1 MMQTTA
7 EIARKYTRESQEA
20 ISNALKEKAKEELME
35 IQEKIIKTAKSGKSQ
50 LYITTAL
57 STFDIIANE
66 LRDSGYLVDPLTSSS
81 ANVFWGDSTA
91 EDKGAVE
98 A

>member
-1 MMQTTA
+1 MLQTTA

-20 ISNALKEKAKEELME
+20 ASIALKKNAEKELVE
-35 IQEKIIKTAKSGKSQ
+35 IQEKIIEAAKSGKSQ
-50 LYITTAL
+50 VYITTAL

-66 LRDSGYLVDPLTSSS
+66 LRISGYLVDPLTSSS
-81 ANVFWGDSTA
+81 ANVFWTDSTT